1 MKSIARFAVNNP
13 VTVLMLVLAIILLGF
28 ISFGKLGTDLFPD
41 LNTPKIYIELKAG
54 EKPPEEIE
62 KNYVDQIESLAMRQS
77 DVTSVSSVSR
87 GGSAVITVEYAWNKD
102 MDEAFLD
109 LQKELSSFSQN
120 SDLEDFTI
128 SQYDPNASPVMIVA
142 LRNERIENMDE
153 LRKVAENYVRNELV
167 RIEGVADVRIVGKE
181 ESEVVIET
189 SKYLLESFGLTT
201 DAIAAQI
208 MNYNRNVSGGSIV
221 DMGTKYVVKGVSVLE
236 SADDL
241 RNIIVGF
248 KSPAPS
254 GSGPASSSGLT
265 AGQTAGRTAGQTASG
280 IRVPVYLRD
289 VASISFENKDPENI
303 VTINGE
309 RCIGLSIYK
318 EPKFNTVDVVES
330 LTDAFDQLGKALPGY
345 EFTKVLDQGTYIKN
359 SIGEVKNTL
368 IIGIFLAVLVLYV
381 FLRRIG
387 VTLVISLA
395 IPISIIA
402 TFNLMYFSDLTLNIM
417 TLGGLAL
424 GAGMLVDNAIVVL
437 ENITRN
443 REEGMPMK
451 EAIITGT
458 SQVGGAI
465 AASTITTI
473 VVFLPIV
480 YLKDASS
487 EMFRDQA
494 WTVAFA
500 LISSLVVAMLVIP
513 MLVSTL
519 LPSEKKKSIASGALK
534 FTGYGKFLGRI
545 LDKRITVILL
555 SVVMLGAAALLF
567 PKLGSEF
574 MPRSESAE
582 FTVRLKLP
590 EGTSLERTN
599 NTAVRT
605 EEIIKSLL
613 AGKVRL
619 IYTQSGSDN
628 TSSLSLASESGG
640 ENTASLKVIMQ
651 EEFASETEQAISRV
665 QSYLGTIPG
674 MEVSFSREETA
685 LQSSLGTTESPF
697 ALEISG
703 KDFAEMERIL
713 RESETLLKESKGL
726 YNITTSLDEG
736 TPEVQ
741 VEIDRFKTSYYGV
754 TVESVVNQVR
764 GYLQGASAGNFEK
777 DGELKDITIKLG
789 DLSLNQLK
797 DLIITAGNVKVPLSE
812 IAGISTITSPR
823 EITRRNQSRTCYI
836 YAMAD
841 KDQPFDKVIREAG
854 LSLRSVPLPSDYKM
868 DFTGEEL
875 KRRESMSNLTF
886 ALVLSIVLVFMVLA
900 SQFESIIQPFMVMLT
915 IPLAGVGTIITF
927 FILGKP
933 LNMMAYIGIIML
945 AGIAVNN
952 AILLI
957 DRINQLREEG
967 TPKRDAIILAGS
979 QRIRPIL
986 MTSLTTI
993 LALIPLTIGLGE
1005 SASLRSPMALAV
1017 IGGLFS
1023 STLLTLIVIP
1033 CVYWVFDSFS
1043 EKLTGS
1049 RKTNNE
1055 LIKKA

>member
-77 DVTSVSSVSR
+77 DVASVSSVSR
-87 GGSAVITVEYAWNKD
+87 GGTAIITVEYSWNKD

-128 SQYDPNASPVMIVA
+128 SQYDPNASPVMIVG
-142 LRNERIENMDE
+142 LRNPRIENMDE
-153 LRKVAENYVRNELV
+153 LRKVAENYIRNELV

-189 SKYLLESFGLTT
+189 NKYLLESFGLTT

-236 SADDL
+236 DTEDL
-241 RNIIVGF
+241 QNIIVGF
-248 KSPAPS
+248 KTQTPAVS
-254 GSGPASSSGLT
+254 
-265 AGQTAGRTAGQTASG
+265 GQTAAGQAAGQASSG
-280 IRVPVYLRD
+280 DRVPVYLRD
-289 VASISFENKDPENI
+289 VARIGFENKDPENI

-330 LTDAFDQLGKALPGY
+330 LTSAFEELGKALPGY
-345 EFTKVLDQGTYIKN
+345 EFVKVLDQGTYIQN

-368 IIGIFLAVLVLYV
+368 LIGIFLAVIVLYV

-443 REEGMPMK
+443 RDEGLPLK

-458 SQVGGAI
+458 AQVGGAI
-465 AASTITTI
+465 TASTITTI

-480 YLKDASS
+480 YLRDASS

-500 LISSLVVAMLVIP
+500 LISSLIVAMLVIP

-519 LPSEKKKSIASGALK
+519 LPSEKKKSVSVRALN
-534 FTGYGKFLGRI
+534 FTGYGKYLGRI
-545 LDKRITVILL
+545 LEKRNLVIIL
-555 SVVMLGAAALLF
+555 SVLILAAAGFLV
-567 PKLGSEF
+567 PRLGSEF

-582 FTVRLKLP
+582 FTVKLRLP

-613 AGKVRL
+613 GEKVSL

-628 TSSLSLASESGG
+628 TSSLSLSSGSKG
-640 ENTASLKVIMQ
+640 ENNASLKVILKD
-651 EEFASETEQAISRV
+651 EFASETETAISQV
-665 QSYLGTIPG
+665 QSYLSTIPDI
-674 MEVSFSREETA
+674 EVSFSREETA

-703 KDFAEMERIL
+703 KDFEEMERIL
-713 RESETLLKESKGL
+713 RESELILRENKGL
-726 YNITTSLDEG
+726 DNITTSLDEG
-736 TPEVQ
+736 TPEVE

-754 TVESVVNQVR
+754 TVESVVNQIR
-764 GYLQGASAGNFEK
+764 GYLQGAAAGTFEK

-789 DLSLNQLK
+789 DISLNQLN

-812 IAGISTITSPR
+812 IARVRTITSPR

-836 YAMAD
+836 YAMTD
-841 KDQPFDKVIREAG
+841 KAQPLDKVIRDAG
-854 LSLRSVPLPSDYKM
+854 NSLRSVALPSDYKLE
-868 DFTGEEL
+868 FTGEEL

-886 ALVLSIVLVFMVLA
+886 ALVLSLILVFMVLA
-900 SQFESIIQPFMVMLT
+900 SQFESILQPFIVMLT
-915 IPLAGVGTIITF
+915 IPLAGVGTVLTF

-952 AILLI
+952 AIILI
-957 DRINQLREEG
+957 DRINQLRESG
-967 TPKRDAIILAGS
+967 TPKRDAIILAGA

-986 MTSLTTI
+986 MTSITTI
-993 LALIPLTIGLGE
+993 LALLPLTIGIGE

-1023 STLLTLIVIP
+1023 STILTLIVIP
-1033 CVYWVFDSFS
+1033 CVYWVIDSFGDF
-1043 EKLTGS
+1043 LTG
-1049 RKTNNE
+1049 RKKMSSNMTN
-1055 LIKKA
+1055 KA